1 MGIFQKKEKKELEPP
16 FYTSA
21 TNMQTIN
28 YKVYY
33 MSGKEKTFYFL
44 LAFLAGAAIGYL
56 FYGGL
61 AKDEFSQPT
70 TTTYILD
77 ISISTIVGMIAG
89 KLFLPIRVRQIIE
102 KRRKMLTRQ
111 FRDLLDGLT
120 TSLGAG
126 NNMINSLYAVKEDL
140 QLQYEEDAYILKE
153 ISVMISGVQNNIP
166 IENILKDFGE
176 RSGIEDIK
184 SFAEVFEV
192 SYRKGGNIKD
202 VIQNTYTI
210 LNDKMEIREEIETV
224 VTANKTEQ
232 NLMIVMPIIL
242 IAAIKGMS
250 PEFAANFATPTG
262 VLSTTFAIII
272 FVISYYVG
280 KMVLDIKI

>member
-1 MGIFQKKEKKELEPP
+1 
-16 FYTSA
+16 
-21 TNMQTIN
+21 
-28 YKVYY
+28 
-33 MSGKEKTFYFL
+33 
-44 LAFLAGAAIGYL
+44 
-56 FYGGL
+56 
-61 AKDEFSQPT
+61 
-70 TTTYILD
+70 
-77 ISISTIVGMIAG
+77 
-89 KLFLPIRVRQIIE
+89 
-102 KRRKMLTRQ
+102 MLTRQ

-166 IENILKDFGE
+166 IENMLKDFGE